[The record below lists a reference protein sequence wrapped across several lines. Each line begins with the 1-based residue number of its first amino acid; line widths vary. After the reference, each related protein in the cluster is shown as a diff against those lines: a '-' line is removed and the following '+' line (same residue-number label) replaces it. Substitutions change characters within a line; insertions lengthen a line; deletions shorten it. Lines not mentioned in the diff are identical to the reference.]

1 MTSYLQQL
9 VEQQPIAER
18 YPPRC
23 WPADHEPW
31 RGHEHRIAGV
41 YAVTRELAD
50 ILRQWIDVDPRHPDA
65 QRCAVMLRHFN
76 ARWKALFASWDPQ
89 GLAAN

>member
-50 ILRQWIDVDPRHPDA
+50 ILRQWRAVDPQHPDVE
-65 QRCAVMLRHFN
+65 RCRAMFLHFH
-76 ARWKALFASWDPQ
+76 ARFHALFASWRAQ
-89 GLAAN
+89 GLAN